1 MHLCLFFSLKNDE
14 KEETEEDNE
23 MEEDDNK

>member
-1 MHLCLFFSLKNDE
+1 MHVSLFFSLKNDE

-23 MEEDDNK
+23 MEEDNNK